1 MCFLY
6 VSAYV
11 RMHIPFQV
19 MPKQVGELER
29 VSRVS
34 MSQSPPKLKLPTY
47 YIFVVNEV
55 KLLLT
60 IGIEICECYYVN
72 CSLFY
77 YFPDTRTL
85 SWVLLLTTGYCSCML
100 YAIATATQTK
110 HGTQLT
116 TSCTCLQRMRVFW
129 HMCVYADPNAIRISK
144 RPPILYCMHKCTC
157 T

>member
-60 IGIEICECYYVN
+60 VGIEICECYYVN

-85 SWVLLLTTGYCSCML
+85 PWVLLLVTAAACYMLLLLLHRLNMGHNWQLAVLACSECGYFDIC
-100 YAIATATQTK
+100 AFT
-110 HGTQLT
+110 
-116 TSCTCLQRMRVFW
+116 
-129 HMCVYADPNAIRISK
+129 RIQCNSHFK
-144 RPPILYCMHKCTC
+144 KAPILYCMHKCTC